1 MEGDEVFLTG
11 ATGFIGRHVLDA
23 LLAAGYRV
31 RALVR
36 PTSRPLPS
44 LPGIQ
49 QTPGDLLRPG
59 ELAHHMAGCRYLV
72 HVAALYA
79 FAPRQRRDIWATNV
93 RGCAAVLEAARIAGV
108 ERAVVTSS
116 SATVGPARGERPAD
130 EGDWAPEEADGVSA
144 YHHSKIEQERVAL
157 AARVPTVLVLPTAP
171 IGPGDWKP
179 TPTGKMVVD
188 FMRGRMFA
196 SLGGGLNVAP
206 VEDVARAHVLA
217 LRLGQPRARYLV
229 GGENLSL
236 AELWRRLA
244 VICGRKAPTHRVPY
258 ALALTLGWAD
268 EVRCRITPGVATPV
282 APLEGVRMARH
293 NMFVRCERA
302 KTELGYAPTS
312 VNEAL
317 ERAVR
322 WYRDNGYA

>member
-11 ATGFIGRHVLDA
+11 ATGFIGRHVRDA
-23 LLAAGYRV
+23 LLTAGYRV

-44 LPGIQ
+44 LPGLQ
-49 QTPGDLLRPG
+49 QAPGDLLRPG

-93 RGCAAVLEAARIAGV
+93 HGCAAVLEAARIAGV

-157 AARVPTVLVLPTAP
+157 AARVPTVLVLPTTP

-244 VICGRKAPTHRVPY
+244 VICGRKAPTPHVPY
-258 ALALTLGWAD
+258 TLALTLGWAD
-268 EVRCRITPGVATPV
+268 ELRCRVTPGVATPV

-302 KTELGYAPTS
+302 KTELGYAPTP
-312 VNEAL
+312 VTDAL